1 MELFSCLRA
10 KKKDEEVASDIKRK
24 QVSRV
29 QPQTMQAD
37 TDTPYQDYE
46 SEKRCENC

>member
-10 KKKDEEVASDIKRK
+10 KKKDDEAASDIKRK

-29 QPQTMQAD
+29 QPQTMHAD
-37 TDTPYQDYE
+37 TESPYNDDY
-46 SEKRCENC
+46 S

>member
-10 KKKDEEVASDIKRK
+10 KKKDDEAASDIKRK
-24 QVSRV
+24 QVSKV

-37 TDTPYQDYE
+37 TDSPYHDDD
-46 SEKRCENC
+46 S

>member
-10 KKKDEEVASDIKRK
+10 KKKDDEAVSDIKLK
-24 QVSRV
+24 QVNRV

-37 TDTPYQDYE
+37 TESPYNEDD
-46 SEKRCENC
+46 S